1 MLRRLAVHLVAL
13 AVFAVSLV
21 GIAQSGTL
29 AAQTALGAEPIGWV
43 LESSGIVHELGGAPD
58 LGDAPTVASPA
69 VALTATIDGNGFW
82 VLLSNGEIS
91 AHGTAIHHG
100 DLSDIALDRPA
111 IALSATPSGNGY
123 IVLAQDG
130 GVFSFGDAGFFG
142 SVPAVAPDAAI
153 NTTAV
158 AIQISEYGYRIIHD
172 DGGVF
177 AFGDA
182 HFAGSIPGVLQGR
195 PLDRPI
201 TAAVEGPSE
210 RAYAM
215 MGGDG
220 GVFAFGMTFQGSM
233 AGIAGIEIVAAS
245 NDRSDGYVLLD

>member
-1 MLRRLAVHLVAL
+1 M
-13 AVFAVSLV
+13 
-21 GIAQSGTL
+21 
-29 AAQTALGAEPIGWV
+29 
-43 LESSGIVHELGGAPD
+43 
-58 LGDAPTVASPA
+58 
-69 VALTATIDGNGFW
+69 
-82 VLLSNGEIS
+82 
-91 AHGTAIHHG
+91 
-100 DLSDIALDRPA
+100 
-111 IALSATPSGNGY
+111 
-123 IVLAQDG
+123 
-130 GVFSFGDAGFFG
+130 
-142 SVPAVAPDAAI
+142 
-153 NTTAV
+153 

-201 TAAVEGPSE
+201 TAAVEGPSQ